1 MTARNNIMR
10 KPSSVPMKIWAD
22 EPPPA
27 EVAQALRR
35 LSQADDVCRLA
46 VMPDVHLAKEVC
58 NGVVVATHELIYPQ
72 AVGGDI
78 GCGMLAAAFDGDVT
92 PFENSDDAER
102 VLAEFARRIPSNR
115 HSPETQPELPD
126 ELAETALSDD
136 RLQRESQ
143 RDGRVQLGTLGR
155 GNHFVELQADGDE
168 RLWIMIHSGSRAM
181 GQEITAHHL
190 RRAERHGPGGLLAL
204 DSRSDDGA
212 AYLRDMA
219 WAVRY
224 AEENR
229 LAMLRAAGS
238 VLADALGY
246 RLDESTLISAHHNH
260 VRCET
265 HFGEPLWVHRKGAM
279 PADESLAGVIPGS
292 MGTCS
297 FHVTGRGCDAALR
310 SCSHGAGR
318 TLPRHVAQRT
328 VGRDDL
334 FRQMHN
340 VWFDESLS
348 GALCEEA
355 PAAYKDVRSVMR
367 AQRELVRITREL
379 RPVLVY
385 KGT

>member
-1 MTARNNIMR
+1 MR

-22 EPPPA
+22 EPPSA
-27 EVAQALRR
+27 VVAQALRR

-46 VMPDVHLAKEVC
+46 VMPDVHLANDVC

-78 GCGMLAAAFDGDVT
+78 GCGMLAAAFDGDIS
-92 PFENSDDAER
+92 PFDDAECAKR
-102 VLAEFARRIPSNR
+102 VLEDFARRIPANR
-115 HSPETQPELPD
+115 HSQETQPELPD
-126 ELAETALSDD
+126 ELAESTLSDN
-136 RLQRESQ
+136 RMQRESQ
-143 RDGRVQLGTLGR
+143 RDGRVQFGTLGR
-155 GNHFVELQADGDE
+155 GNHFVELQADGE
-168 RLWIMIHSGSRAM
+168 GRLWIMIHSGSRAM
-181 GQEITAHHL
+181 GQAITAHHL
-190 RRAERHGPGGLLAL
+190 HHAERHGPGGLLAL
-204 DSRSDDGA
+204 DNRSEGGA

-229 LAMLRAAGS
+229 LAMLRAASG
-238 VLADALGY
+238 VLSESLGY
-246 RLDESTLISAHHNH
+246 RLDDKTLLHAHHNH

-265 HFGEPLWVHRKGAM
+265 HFGQPLWVHRKGAM
-279 PADESLAGVIPGS
+279 PADEGLSGVIPGS

-297 FHVTGRGCDAALR
+297 FHVTGRGCEAALR

-328 VGRDDL
+328 IARDDL
-334 FRQMHN
+334 FRQMHR
-340 VWFDESLS
+340 VWFDESLA